1 MRPTF
6 CRLALL
12 ALSFFGLPSVQ
23 GSSSP
28 DAGGVPQARIS
39 PETVRVNVVEGDDIR
54 FPRLPGV
61 ESLSQSRVTHIVQD
75 NQGFMWFGTQYGVDR
90 YDGYQF
96 KIFKNDPAQPNSL
109 CGVYMLSLFKDRSG
123 TLWMGCEYGFD
134 RFDPSTETFI
144 HYQIASDTVPHL
156 SDAVRHI
163 YEDPSGIL
171 WLSTGRGLARL
182 DPHSQR
188 TTWFHHDANNPFS
201 LSSDDVKSSGQ
212 DRQGAFG

>member
-54 FPRLPGV
+54 FPRLSGV
-61 ESLSQSRVTHIVQD
+61 ESLSQSRVAHIVQD

-109 CGVYMLSLFKDRSG
+109 CGVYMLSLFKDRSDQSYRRY
-123 TLWMGCEYGFD
+123 TLIGQTHSGQV
-134 RFDPSTETFI
+134 PSTGWTV
-144 HYQIASDTVPHL
+144 STCRLVGLRDTRRKMV
-156 SDAVRHI
+156 SEA
-163 YEDPSGIL
+163 
-171 WLSTGRGLARL
+171 AR
-182 DPHSQR
+182 
-188 TTWFHHDANNPFS
+188 
-201 LSSDDVKSSGQ
+201 
-212 DRQGAFG
+212 